1 MNFQNDL
8 NMQNKLKLNNSNN
21 NFFVNNNN
29 FIPFIQSTP
38 FPFIETTNPEGK
50 YTNNFQE
57 LIRPAP
63 FPLFYS
69 INNNLLQ
76 KNYLSNFNFGLN
88 FNNINLNRSIKKE
101 NNLSFKGNIQFN
113 GDEFFLPNIINYE
126 NNKEDLN
133 KNKNILQKVEQFN
146 ENKNLILNE
155 NDTNFSLTINNGMII
170 GLNNELEIIGKSFSS
185 NKLFIINKKRK
196 RGRYIFKNIENKNRR
211 IHDCH
216 SSDNILRKIQIHYLN
231 YIISFTNDL
240 VKTFSNHNYLQF
252 KRLNYKIKS
261 EINYESVKRLKEM
274 KIRDILKLP
283 ISSKYFT
290 YDIRYINKRI
300 FEKVSNLYPFL
311 NDYFNMT
318 YLEVFNKF
326 YIKFDKVIN
335 FEGKEIY
342 LSESTK
348 TFSDLL
354 EKNKNISMEIQKM
367 VKFIFPEKYKK
378 NLFIIQK

>member
-1 MNFQNDL
+1 MKIQNNL
-8 NMQNKLKLNNSNN
+8 NIQDKLKLNDSNN
-21 NFFVNNNN
+21 NSPLNNNN
-29 FIPFIQSTP
+29 FHPLVQTP
-38 FPFIETTNPEGK
+38 FSFIKVKKPEGIN
-50 YTNNFQE
+50 TNNFQE

-76 KNYLSNFNFGLN
+76 KNYLSNFNFCLN

-113 GDEFFLPNIINYE
+113 SDEFFLPNIINYE

-133 KNKNILQKVEQFN
+133 KNKNILQKAEQFN

-196 RGRYIFKNIENKNRR
+196 RGRYIFNNIENKNRR

-216 SSDNILRKIQIHYLN
+216 SSDNILRKIQIYYLN

-252 KRLNYKIKS
+252 KKLNYQIKS
-261 EINYESVKRLKEM
+261 KINNAFVKRLKEM

-283 ISSKYFT
+283 ISSKYCI
-290 YDIRYINKRI
+290 YYIDINKRI

-326 YIKFDKVIN
+326 YIKSEKVIN
-335 FEGKEIY
+335 FEGKNIY
-342 LSESTK
+342 LSEKTK
-348 TFSDLL
+348 VFSDLL
-354 EKNKNISMEIQKM
+354 EKNKSIAGKIQILVENNF
-367 VKFIFPEKYKK
+367 VKKKNK